1 MYLNETLAIG
11 RSWSKMRHWNGLNVR
26 DIVIYHELEYIVES
40 LYEKDGKNVCDIIS
54 KDEKREE
61 IKAVSV
67 FDCTKKRD

>member
-1 MYLNETLAIG
+1 
-11 RSWSKMRHWNGLNVR
+11 MRHWNGLNVR
-26 DIVIYHELEYIVES
+26 DNVIYHELEYIVEK

-54 KDEKREE
+54 KDENMKQ

>member
-1 MYLNETLAIG
+1 
-11 RSWSKMRHWNGLNVR
+11 MRHWNGLNVR